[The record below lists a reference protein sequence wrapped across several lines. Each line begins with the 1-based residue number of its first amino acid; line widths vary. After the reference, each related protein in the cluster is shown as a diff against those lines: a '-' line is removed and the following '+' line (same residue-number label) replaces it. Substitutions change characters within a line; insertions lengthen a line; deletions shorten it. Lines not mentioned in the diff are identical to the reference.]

1 MTVLCILGLVPIM
14 WSSGTGSDVM
24 QMNPSLGRNFEAFDP
39 LEWLGTTA
47 TIIDG

>member
-1 MTVLCILGLVPIM
+1 
-14 WSSGTGSDVM
+14 
-24 QMNPSLGRNFEAFDP
+24 MNPSLGRNFEAFDP